1 MRARRT
7 RTWSGHH
14 RPTREERAG
23 LRGRRPKVRLR
34 LEADLRSLLLKGMGG
49 VAGIAVLVV
58 ALSQLLG
65 GRGSERPG
73 PASGLPEAERAAWST
88 RLEAALKTAAG
99 DQGLRQEWVV
109 TTPPGTPGGDSLL
122 TVVEFKVPGD
132 VHLEVLNLALTR
144 AVQEQGGEVVRG
156 VERSDSRVELEVAW
170 RARPTH
176 RLVLQRYSR
185 YRRVEGRLALIIDDW
200 GRSEPELLASFAAL
214 GAPWTASVIPGQ
226 PRTGENARALTARG
240 IPLMIHLPMQPEN
253 GEAWELGDQAIYV
266 GTDPARM
273 EELLT
278 QSIREVPGAR
288 GLNNHMGS
296 RATADEATM
305 RAFMQVLHRHDL
317 FFVDS
322 VTTAASTAAEL
333 ARREGV
339 RWTKR
344 DLFIDPEDDPAVITQ
359 QLRLAVEQA
368 RRQKSVVLIG
378 HPRRNTLTALQ
389 QWIPEVRNT
398 GFEFITVEDLLQ
410 SGGRNG

>member
-1 MRARRT
+1 MKARRS
-7 RTWSGHH
+7 RGWSGLH
-14 RPTREERAG
+14 RLTREERAG

-34 LEADLRSLLLKGMGG
+34 FDADLRALLLKGVGGAAG
-49 VAGIAVLVV
+49 VAVLIL

-65 GRGSERPG
+65 GGGAGRPG
-73 PASGLPEAERAAWST
+73 PAEGLPEAERSAWST

-99 DQGLRQEWVV
+99 EQGLRQEWVV
-109 TTPPGTPGGDSLL
+109 TTAPGTPGGDSLL

-132 VHLEVLNLALTR
+132 LHLEVLNLALTR

-170 RARPTH
+170 RTHPTH

-200 GRSEPELLASFAAL
+200 GRSEADLLASFAAL

-226 PRTGENARALTARG
+226 PRTGDNARALTDRG

-253 GEAWELGDQAIYV
+253 GEVWDLGEQAVYV
-266 GTDPARM
+266 GTDSERM
-273 EELLT
+273 EELLS
-278 QSIREVPGAR
+278 QSLREVPGAR

-296 RATADEATM
+296 RATADETTM
-305 RAFMQVLHRHDL
+305 RTFMQVLHRHDL

-322 VTTAASTAAEL
+322 VTTAASTAAEQ
-333 ARREGV
+333 ARREGIP
-339 RWTKR
+339 WTKR
-344 DLFIDPEDDPAVITQ
+344 DLFIDPQDDPVVITQ
-359 QLRLAVEQA
+359 QLQLAVEQA

-378 HPRRNTLTALQ
+378 HPRRNTLIALQ
-389 QWIPEVRNT
+389 RWIPEVRNA
-398 GFEFITVEDLLQ
+398 GFEFVTVEHLLQ